1 MRSSG
6 PPQPRSRPVFRSILK
21 AAGAPVALLAIVSTS
36 AAAPADLLI
45 TPFIAFNSTG
55 TSTRF
60 AGLALTLGGSGLAI
74 RGSGHLAL
82 NGTTPSLAGTG
93 TDRPWA
99 ADADAVMT
107 FGGHGFTGSRS
118 FAPFVFA
125 GVGTSGAST
134 QNYESR
140 RSNWSYGAGANVP
153 IAGAIDL
160 FGESRWRMAEF
171 VLPTASEAP
180 SPTTEFRVGLTFHIG
195 AR

>member
-1 MRSSG
+1 M
-6 PPQPRSRPVFRSILK
+6 FRSILK

-36 AAAPADLLI
+36 AAAQSDLLI
-45 TPFIAFNSTG
+45 SPFIAFNSTG

-82 NGTTPSLAGTG
+82 NGTTPSVVGNG

-99 ADADAVMT
+99 ADADAVLT
-107 FGGHGFTGSRS
+107 FGGHSFGGSRS
-118 FAPFVFA
+118 FAPFAFA
-125 GVGTSGAST
+125 GIGTSGAST

-153 IAGAIDL
+153 LAGAVDL
-160 FGESRWRMAEF
+160 FGEARWRMSEF
-171 VLPTASEAP
+171 VLPTAPDSP
-180 SPTTEFRVGLTFHIG
+180 SPTTEFRVGVSFHVGG

>member
-1 MRSSG
+1 
-6 PPQPRSRPVFRSILK
+6 VFRQILK
-21 AAGAPVALLAIVSTS
+21 VAGAPALIAIVSTS
-36 AAAPADLLI
+36 AAAQQSSLLVS
-45 TPFIAFNSTG
+45 PFVAFQSNG
-55 TSTRF
+55 AATRF
-60 AGLALTLGGSGLAI
+60 AGLALTLGGPGLAI